1 MFASSVRQRAGRKRL
16 ALPLREGELAGT
28 VNTLK
33 AVSLC
38 EAAEDSFCTL
48 HAEACWTYL
57 ACFAC
62 NSLVDVQRPLDS
74 GGWIKAEERACAA
87 VRLMTRR
94 LLSHGRQEP
103 VSSEGIE
110 KDVKLARV
118 NYLGEEVGSCHKLT
132 LRQIEPALP
141 PKEHGGCIDL
151 MDFVSPVTG
160 NFLRN
165 PEHCILEDRGQQLP
179 KLQGKIHVAE
189 GELPAITSA
198 LISCGVCDWI
208 PFDDVLTYRGEP
220 VLNGLFGVPK
230 TSCLSSGEPILRV
243 IMNLVPSNSVM
254 LQLEGAVKNL
264 PSITAW
270 MSLVADEGETIRIWQ
285 SDMTNAFYLFALPPQ
300 WRRCLAFNIVVNGK
314 QIDRDPA
321 RKYALSCCV
330 LPMGWL
336 SSVSVM
342 QEVSERI
349 LLRSMLPA
357 GEQVVRNRPLPLWM
371 VGLLKE
377 AREHRRI
384 WWHVYLDNYAG
395 GQVLG
400 VSETSA
406 AGDQLHQLAEKAW
419 REAQVVSSEKK
430 RKRAVEEAE
439 ELGALVSGATN
450 TIGASP
456 ERILKVIQATLWILS
471 QKHLSK
477 KHVQVVAGR
486 WVHILQFRRPGMA
499 FLDSTWQ
506 FISSKTFSSRLVEQV
521 KRELW
526 SLVCASPLLH
536 TDLGATVSNF
546 VTASDASG
554 FGGAV
559 GISKQLTS
567 VGSDYVAAMTSSVR
581 SVVSIPVLVISL
593 FNGVGGCF
601 RCYDIL
607 GLAPLGLISF
617 DIHGPANRVSS
628 RRWPH
633 SLQYHDVRE
642 IDETMVRGWLLK
654 FVGITEIHV
663 WAGFPCTDL
672 TALKS
677 GREGLAGSQSKLFY
691 EVPRVLEVLRSAA
704 GELIEIKLVG
714 ENVASMAK
722 SECVEISETLGIWPY
737 HLNCSDAVPL
747 NRPRLC
753 WCSESFEGVLDGVLF
768 EREDFWTKVTAEN
781 PYPDPATWIEPE
793 VVWTGAESGDVLP
806 TCLRAIIRS
815 RPPPRPAGLS
825 RCDEDTK
832 ERWKSEHFKF
842 PPYQYLSRFLF
853 WKGNKWRLIDS
864 TERELLLGY
873 GWMHTHLCM
882 SASQIKK
889 SAAAFENERL
899 SLLGDSF
906 SIYSFVIPAAALCK
920 HFLPRMS
927 YAHLCDRMGLA
938 PGFAAPWRIKI
949 PLARKLQYGF
959 DGSNLLMSPQL
970 LNKILLARVNHT
982 GSDIRITTGEIL
994 NPKAFPRQAVEAE
1007 WWDWEHVFK
1016 FRWAHKEHINRL
1028 ELRAIHQAVMYTI
1041 SHFQVTRL
1049 RLFHLTDSYV
1059 CLSLISKGRSGS
1071 RFLNKLL
1078 KVLNANLLAHG
1089 ITLILGHVES
1099 TQNPTDHA
1107 SRSA

>member
-1 MFASSVRQRAGRKRL
+1 M
-16 ALPLREGELAGT
+16 
-28 VNTLK
+28 
-33 AVSLC
+33 
-38 EAAEDSFCTL
+38 
-48 HAEACWTYL
+48 
-57 ACFAC
+57 
-62 NSLVDVQRPLDS
+62 
-74 GGWIKAEERACAA
+74 
-87 VRLMTRR
+87 
-94 LLSHGRQEP
+94 
-103 VSSEGIE
+103 
-110 KDVKLARV
+110 
-118 NYLGEEVGSCHKLT
+118 
-132 LRQIEPALP
+132 
-141 PKEHGGCIDL
+141 
-151 MDFVSPVTG
+151 
-160 NFLRN
+160 
-165 PEHCILEDRGQQLP
+165 
-179 KLQGKIHVAE
+179 
-189 GELPAITSA
+189 
-198 LISCGVCDWI
+198 
-208 PFDDVLTYRGEP
+208 
-220 VLNGLFGVPK
+220 PK

-321 RKYALSCCV
+321 GKYALSCCV

-704 GELIEIKLVG
+704 GELRSNWWARMLPLWQR
-714 ENVASMAK
+714 AS
-722 SECVEISETLGIWPY
+722 
-737 HLNCSDAVPL
+737 
-747 NRPRLC
+747 
-753 WCSESFEGVLDGVLF
+753 
-768 EREDFWTKVTAEN
+768 
-781 PYPDPATWIEPE
+781 
-793 VVWTGAESGDVLP
+793 
-806 TCLRAIIRS
+806 
-815 RPPPRPAGLS
+815 
-825 RCDEDTK
+825 
-832 ERWKSEHFKF
+832 
-842 PPYQYLSRFLF
+842 
-853 WKGNKWRLIDS
+853 
-864 TERELLLGY
+864 
-873 GWMHTHLCM
+873 
-882 SASQIKK
+882 
-889 SAAAFENERL
+889 
-899 SLLGDSF
+899 
-906 SIYSFVIPAAALCK
+906 
-920 HFLPRMS
+920 
-927 YAHLCDRMGLA
+927 
-938 PGFAAPWRIKI
+938 
-949 PLARKLQYGF
+949 ARKFQRLWEFG
-959 DGSNLLMSPQL
+959 
-970 LNKILLARVNHT
+970 HT
-982 GSDIRITTGEIL
+982 T
-994 NPKAFPRQAVEAE
+994 
-1007 WWDWEHVFK
+1007 
-1016 FRWAHKEHINRL
+1016 
-1028 ELRAIHQAVMYTI
+1028 
-1041 SHFQVTRL
+1041 
-1049 RLFHLTDSYV
+1049 
-1059 CLSLISKGRSGS
+1059 
-1071 RFLNKLL
+1071 
-1078 KVLNANLLAHG
+1078 
-1089 ITLILGHVES
+1089 
-1099 TQNPTDHA
+1099 
-1107 SRSA
+1107 